1 MALNRFGFLSV
12 SHANL
17 MTAFFG
23 HNIALSSRIV
33 GDCHLSNSQD

>member
-1 MALNRFGFLSV
+1 MALNRLEFLAV
-12 SHANL
+12 SHADF
-17 MTAFFG
+17 MTALFG